1 MGTGVRPSPVST
13 LRAHR
18 RGPLLEY
25 GRACR
30 AAGPAWTRRRV
41 GRRRPPSARS
51 PSRRRRGI
59 GLCRPS
65 SPELAET
72 SRPMRSLYRGR
83 RWRVLQLALLPG
95 SSAREA
101 KPNAVQCDPGPPTDG
116 SLLAGTT
123 RSARALDLALV
134 APPPPSSGSACA
146 RSRGARHRGGR
157 RVTLFSSSS
166 RFVAN
171 NVVHGVWDRRV
182 YVGPSGPAPRCRH
195 PNGFAAGHTA
205 STLPFCNLRLS
216 FGPASRCSSTG
227 RVFGRAAFWPT
238 TCRRDCGD
246 GSPRVG

>member
-1 MGTGVRPSPVST
+1 
-13 LRAHR
+13 
-18 RGPLLEY
+18 
-25 GRACR
+25 
-30 AAGPAWTRRRV
+30 
-41 GRRRPPSARS
+41 
-51 PSRRRRGI
+51 
-59 GLCRPS
+59 
-65 SPELAET
+65 
-72 SRPMRSLYRGR
+72 MRSLYRGR

-134 APPPPSSGSACA
+134 APLPSSGSACA

-205 STLPFCNLRLS
+205 STLPFAIYVSVSAL
-216 FGPASRCSSTG
+216 
-227 RVFGRAAFWPT
+227 
-238 TCRRDCGD
+238 RRDAVPPAVCSDARRSGPLPVAATAVTGVPVLGD
-246 GSPRVG
+246 PDILVADPRQLIFLVVETIEPKSS